1 MTGYQNTLGKRYH
14 GPLAIAW
21 IFITMG
27 IVGQADFEEAQRQAD
42 QYCKMVGLWEQTDG
56 QAGWP
61 AYDEGTDCTRYFRTI
76 LEPLDASS
84 YPLDH
89 SIGVPQ
95 KLDMKSVN

>member
-1 MTGYQNTLGKRYH
+1 MIGHKSTYGKHYQGS
-14 GPLAIAW
+14 LAIAW
-21 IFITMG
+21 ILIIMG

-42 QYCKMVGLWEQTDG
+42 QYCKMVVLWEQTDG

-61 AYDEGTDCTRYFRTI
+61 AYDEEMDCARYSKAI

-89 SIGVPQ
+89 PAGVSPTTE
-95 KLDMKSVN
+95 